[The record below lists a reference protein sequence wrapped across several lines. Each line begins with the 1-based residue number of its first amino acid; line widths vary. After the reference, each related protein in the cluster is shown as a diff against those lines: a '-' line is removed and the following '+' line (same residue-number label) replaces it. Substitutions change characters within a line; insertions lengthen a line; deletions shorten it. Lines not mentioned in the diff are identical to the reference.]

1 MIRVNFEV
9 NTGCYL
15 ILVDVGYHVPQDS
28 QKSRELFEVAAEKG
42 NSASMVNLGFFYER
56 GKGVQQDYMKAVNYY
71 RVGGEKGNTGGLY
84 NLAGNSL

>member
-1 MIRVNFEV
+1 
-9 NTGCYL
+9 
-15 ILVDVGYHVPQDS
+15 VPQDS

-84 NLAGNSL
+84 NLAGNSPLPLSVYNFWWRCGVCECGC